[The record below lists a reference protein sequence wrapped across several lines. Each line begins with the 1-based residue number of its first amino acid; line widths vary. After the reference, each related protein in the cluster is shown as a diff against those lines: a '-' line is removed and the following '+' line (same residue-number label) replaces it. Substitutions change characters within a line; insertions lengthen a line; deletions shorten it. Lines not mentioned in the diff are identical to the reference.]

1 MQNKQFL
8 SLVRFSVR
16 NTFTLLFSI
25 RLILICSSVFF
36 LFVLRKFFW
45 KANWVGHDS
54 LIYYTTDVYLSYQP
68 LWRIYLHVFT
78 FICENIFLFMITCEN
93 LIFFARIYFYLW
105 SSVGIFSY
113 LSDFLLVRTHVV
125 SICDNLSL
133 SIITSKNHFYPRL
146 RK

>member
-16 NTFTLLFSI
+16 NIVTLLFSI
-25 RLILICSSVFF
+25 RLILIWSSVFF

-45 KANWVGHDS
+45 KTNWVGHDS
-54 LIYYTTDVYLSYQP
+54 LIYYTTDVYLSSQP
-68 LWRIYLHVFT
+68 LRRIYSHVFT

-113 LSDFLLVRTHVV
+113 LSDFLLVRTHIF